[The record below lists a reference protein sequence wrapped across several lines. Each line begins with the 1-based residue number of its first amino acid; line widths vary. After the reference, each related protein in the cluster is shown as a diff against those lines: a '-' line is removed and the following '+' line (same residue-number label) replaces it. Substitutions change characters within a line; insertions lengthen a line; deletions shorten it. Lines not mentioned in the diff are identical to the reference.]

1 MDLSDLIKQ
10 KEDIENMIKS
20 IKQEE
25 IRNNY
30 RMIQTALEIGDQQD
44 KKITD
49 LMEVIDGQYYTQ
61 EDKLK
66 SASELIAYHDRKQK
80 AMEYLIKNKL
90 EFHYTDDFITLA
102 GKHRTTKIADSYTKN
117 RLGKQSY
124 CDSSDCDEW
133 ASEGRCCCGNVRLYW
148 RYDNIE
154 FDEKKPIDK
163 MDFRLCQG

>member
-1 MDLSDLIKQ
+1 MDLTDLIKQ

-25 IRNNY
+25 IRKNN
-30 RMIQTALEIGDQQD
+30 RTIRIAREIGYKKDQ
-44 KKITD
+44 KITD
-49 LMEVIDGQYYTQ
+49 EMVVIDGPHYAL
-61 EDKLK
+61 EDRLK
-66 SASELIAYHDRKQK
+66 SASELIVYHERKQK

-124 CDSSDCDEW
+124 CDCDEW

-154 FDEKKPIDK
+154 FDEKNPIDK